1 MNEKRIIRN
10 RAKDFLN
17 KFREYE
23 VESKIFDFTP
33 ELQETLSHLKSKGYL
48 DYTTR
53 DVFGVQKIVHVKLT
67 DKGIRKTRKPHKGI
81 IAQSLY
87 RDYVKPVILT
97 VIAGLILAWITWLI
111 W

>member
-17 KFREYE
+17 KFREYG
-23 VESKIFDFTP
+23 VESKIFDSTP

-67 DKGIRKTRKPHKGI
+67 DKGIRKTRKPHKGV

-87 RDYVKPVILT
+87 RDYVKPI
-97 VIAGLILAWITWLI
+97 IAGLILACITWFFKCS
-111 W
+111 